1 MTGRAVRLVV
11 IGDALLDR
19 DLTGAVDRIAPD
31 APVPVLAEESTV
43 ERPGGAGLA
52 ALLAARDGYDVCL
65 ITALASDVDG
75 DRLRALLG
83 EVEVRAAGLHGGTPV
98 KTRVRAARQSLLRID
113 RGGRPVVDEV
123 PAAALAEI
131 ARADGVLVSDYG
143 RGMAGRPEVRA
154 ALAAAAARV
163 PVVWDPHPRG
173 AVPVPGTR
181 LVTPN
186 VAEAAQ
192 LAGHPP
198 HPANGSAPARTGNGS
213 GPARAARNGEPDG
226 NGGLPRGAGPAIS
239 GWPGNGNGSGLAWI
253 SRLAAGLVER
263 WQVGAVAVTMG
274 RSGAL
279 LRAGDQPPLVIP
291 ASTVDTGA
299 VYDTCGAGD
308 RFAATAAGLLAS
320 QWLPS
325 EAAVGAVRA
334 ATEFV
339 LAGAAGALTGPTRLT
354 GPTAPPGSGGPT
366 RPTRPTGPAG
376 PGGPG
381 GPAARAS
388 VVEQVR
394 ARGGTIVATGG
405 CFDLLHAGHVELLR
419 AARALGDCLV
429 VLLNSDDSVRRLKGP
444 DRPLV
449 PQADRARLLEA
460 LEPVDATVIFDEDT
474 PAAALATVRPDIWAK
489 GGDYAGM
496 PLPEAATL
504 AGWGGQVVLL
514 PYHEGRSSTALID
527 ACRAI
532 IPTQERSRP

>member
-1 MTGRAVRLVV
+1 VTGRTVRLVV
-11 IGDALLDR
+11 VGDALLDR
-19 DLTGAVDRIAPD
+19 DLSGDVERTAPD
-31 APVPVLAEESTV
+31 APVPVLAEQSTV

-65 ITALASDVDG
+65 VTALASDVDG
-75 DRLRALLG
+75 DRLRTLLG
-83 EVEVRAAGLHGGTPV
+83 DVELRAARLHGGTPV

-113 RGGRPVVDEV
+113 RGGQPVVDAV
-123 PAAALAEI
+123 PAAALAAI
-131 ARADGVLVSDYG
+131 AGADGVLVSDYG
-143 RGMAGRPEVRA
+143 RGVAGRPEVRA
-154 ALAAAAARV
+154 AVAAAAARV

-173 AVPVPGTR
+173 PAPVPGTR

-186 VAEAAQ
+186 ITEATQ
-192 LAGHPP
+192 LAGYPL
-198 HPANGSAPARTGNGS
+198 NGSR
-213 GPARAARNGEPDG
+213 
-226 NGGLPRGAGPAIS
+226 
-239 GWPGNGNGSGLAWI
+239 GLAWI

-279 LRAGDQPPLVIP
+279 LCSGDQPPLVIP
-291 ASTVDTGA
+291 TSTVDVGA
-299 VYDTCGAGD
+299 LYDTCGAGD

-320 QWLPS
+320 QRLPS

-339 LAGAAGALTGPTRLT
+339 LAGAAGALAEAAR
-354 GPTAPPGSGGPT
+354 
-366 RPTRPTGPAG
+366 PAG
-376 PGGPG
+376 PAP
-381 GPAARAS
+381 RSS
-388 VVEQVR
+388 VVERVR

-429 VLLNSDDSVRRLKGP
+429 VCVNSDESVRRLKGP

-474 PAAALATVRPDIWAK
+474 PAAALAALRPDIWAK